1 MLPGKQYTIDDVA
14 RIAWRGKWLIV
25 APAIVTSVLA
35 AAYLRLVPDVYRAE
49 TMILVVA
56 QRVPTDIVRGQ
67 ITTNVQ
73 DRLRTISQQ
82 ILSRTRLEPIILDLN
97 LYPERRQ
104 REPMEDTV
112 AYMRGQVDVQTVR
125 GDTFSVGYK
134 SQSAVLAQQVA
145 ERLASLYIDENL
157 RDRALVAEGT
167 SQFLESE
174 LNDARQKLIEHEKRL
189 EAYRLRHAGE
199 LPTQAGSNFQA
210 VQTLQMQAQG
220 LSDSLERD
228 RDRRLVVERTLAD
241 LAVPASDTSDAPTAA
256 PDPTAAPPAPG
267 SAAADL
273 ITARENLRV
282 LRTRLTPEHPDVMR
296 GERIVAELER
306 KAQAERE
313 AMAAAARNAASGAA
327 PAAGLSPAERRIRD
341 LRQELT
347 TITATIRTKEAQ
359 LAKVQDELAGYRSR
373 LDAVPV
379 RESELTELTRDY
391 GTLQSSY
398 QSLLAKRQ
406 EAQIASNVER
416 RQIGEQFRVLDPARR
431 PERPYSPNR
440 PLVQVLGTLVGLG
453 LGVGLVVLM
462 EIRDRT
468 LHKESDVL
476 EALNLPV
483 LATVP
488 RMRNADERR
497 HHRRVVLGFS
507 GAAVAGIGVA
517 VAIAWNWLGR

>member
-1 MLPGKQYTIDDVA
+1 MLPGKRYTVDDVA
-14 RIAWRGKWLIV
+14 RIAWRGKWLIL
-25 APAIVTSVLA
+25 APAIVTSVMA
-35 AAYLRLVPDVYRAE
+35 ATYLRLVPNKYRAE

-67 ITTNVQ
+67 VTLNVQ

-112 AYMRGQVDVQTVR
+112 TYMRGQVEVQTVR
-125 GDTFSVGYK
+125 GDTFSVGYT
-134 SQSAVLAQQVA
+134 SDSPVLAQQVA

-157 RDRALVAEGT
+157 RDRAVATEGV

-174 LNDARQKLIEHEKRL
+174 LNEARQKLIEHEKRL

-220 LSDSLERD
+220 LADSLERD
-228 RDRRLVVERTLAD
+228 RDRKLVVERSLAD
-241 LAVPASDTSDAPTAA
+241 LDVPVSDPA
-256 PDPTAAPPAPG
+256 DPTAVATPADVPPAPG

-282 LRTRLTPEHPDVMR
+282 MRTRLTPEHPDVIR
-296 GERIVAELER
+296 GERIVRELER
-306 KAQAERE
+306 KALAERE
-313 AMAAAARNAASGAA
+313 AMAAAARAAATGTA
-327 PAAGLSPAERRIRD
+327 PAAGMSAAERRARD
-341 LRQELT
+341 LRLELS
-347 TITATIRTKEAQ
+347 TISSNIRNKESQ

-391 GTLQSSY
+391 GTLQNSY
-398 QSLLAKRQ
+398 QSLLARRQ

-431 PERPYSPNR
+431 PERAYSPNR
-440 PLVQVLGTLVGLG
+440 PLVQALGTLAGLAIG
-453 LGVGLVVLM
+453 IGIIVLM

-497 HHRRVVLGFS
+497 QHRRVVVGFS

-517 VAIAWNWLGR
+517 VAIAWNWLSR